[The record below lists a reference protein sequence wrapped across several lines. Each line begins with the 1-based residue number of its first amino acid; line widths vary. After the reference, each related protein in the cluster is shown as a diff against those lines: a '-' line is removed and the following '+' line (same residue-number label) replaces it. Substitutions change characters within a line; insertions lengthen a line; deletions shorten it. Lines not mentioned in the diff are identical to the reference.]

1 MGRTITIDMD
11 DLKRIMREVAVNAV
25 YDAVSHLR
33 EGEAILSRAEVEKN
47 RKAVEF
53 MQNAEN
59 DTYLKGCEVA
69 KILGCSTGQV
79 TKLKTMGVL
88 EPVYLNGS
96 RTPKYSKLK
105 LYKMIKDKTVPK
117 YK

>member
-1 MGRTITIDMD
+1 MGRMVTVDID
-11 DLKRIMREVAVNAV
+11 DLRQVMQEVAVSAMYEV
-25 YDAVSHLR
+25 VSHLR

-53 MQNAEN
+53 MENAAN
-59 DTYLKGCEVA
+59 DTYLKGVEVA
-69 KILGCSTGQV
+69 KMLGCTTGQV

-88 EPVYLNGS
+88 EPVYINGS
-96 RTPKYSKLK
+96 RTPKYSKLR
-105 LYKMIKDKTVPK
+105 LLKMIKDRTVPK